1 MTDIIKL
8 TENIDLEEFKNNL
21 KIARES
27 KNISI
32 EEASNLIRINI
43 NILKNLENGKFD
55 KLANNVFMR
64 GHIRTYLTW
73 LGMDPSIFV
82 YVSDSKAETN
92 IEIKK
97 NKINALHTFKL
108 YILKLSKFY
117 ISIISLILFI
127 LIILFYKNINKLET
141 SITENTSEVQ
151 GDLKESIINN
161 LELEKKA
168 EAINASQ
175 IKPNE
180 ELKKV
185 AIPINTTEEIKF
197 IYISANTD
205 SWIEIQKNNLEILVS
220 KVIKKDEKIKIPYEK
235 GLILVTGNAG
245 GIIIQIKDKI
255 INNIG
260 KPGEV
265 KRNISL
271 NYDDLIKF

>member
-55 KLANNVFMR
+55 KLANDVFMR

-82 YVSDSKAETN
+82 YISDPNAETN
-92 IEIKK
+92 TEIKK
-97 NKINALHTFKL
+97 NKINTLHT
-108 YILKLSKFY
+108 LKLSKFY

-141 SITENTSEVQ
+141 SISENTSEVQ

-161 LELEKKA
+161 LELEKKS

-175 IKPNE
+175 VKPNE

-220 KVIKKDEKIKIPYEK
+220 KVIKKDEKIKILYEK

-245 GIIIQIKDKI
+245 GIIIQINDTI

-260 KPGEV
+260 MPGEV

-271 NYDDLIKF
+271 NYDDLIKFLNN

>member
-8 TENIDLEEFKNNL
+8 IEDIDLEEFKNNL

-32 EEASNLIRINI
+32 EEASNLIKINI
-43 NILKNLENGKFD
+43 NILKNLENGKFHE
-55 KLANNVFMR
+55 LANDVFIR
-64 GHIRTYLTW
+64 GHIRTYLKW
-73 LGMDPSIFV
+73 LGMDPSILV
-82 YVSDSKAETN
+82 YISDSTAENNLET
-92 IEIKK
+92 
-97 NKINALHTFKL
+97 KINIKNTPHTF
-108 YILKLSKFY
+108 KLSKFY
-117 ISIISLILFI
+117 ISIIALILFV
-127 LIILFYKNINKLET
+127 LIILFYKNMNKLET
-141 SITENTSEVQ
+141 SIYENTIEVQ
-151 GDLKESIINN
+151 EGLKESTIDNS
-161 LELEKKA
+161 ELEKKP
-168 EAINASQ
+168 EAIIASKV
-175 IKPNE
+175 KPNE

-220 KVIKKDEKIKIPYEK
+220 KVLKKDEKIKILYEK

-245 GIIIQIKDKI
+245 GIIIQINDKI

-260 KPGEV
+260 MPGEV

-271 NYDDLIKF
+271 NYDDLIKFLNN

>member
-8 TENIDLEEFKNNL
+8 IEDIDLEEFKNNL

-32 EEASNLIRINI
+32 EEVSNLLKINI
-43 NILKNLENGKFD
+43 NILKNLENGKFHE
-55 KLANNVFMR
+55 LANDVFIR
-64 GHIRTYLTW
+64 GHIRTYLKW
-73 LGMDPSIFV
+73 LGMDPSILV
-82 YVSDSKAETN
+82 YISDSTAETN
-92 IEIKK
+92 LET
-97 NKINALHTFKL
+97 KINIKNTLHT
-108 YILKLSKFY
+108 LKLSKFY
-117 ISIISLILFI
+117 ISIIALILFV
-127 LIILFYKNINKLET
+127 LIILFYKNMNKIET
-141 SITENTSEVQ
+141 SIYENTLEVQ
-151 GDLKESIINN
+151 EDLKESTIDNS
-161 LELEKKA
+161 ELEKKP
-168 EAINASQ
+168 EAIIASKV
-175 IKPNE
+175 KPNE

-220 KVIKKDEKIKIPYEK
+220 KVLKKDEKIKILYEK

-245 GIIIQIKDKI
+245 GIIIQINDKT

-260 KPGEV
+260 MPGEV

-271 NYDDLIKF
+271 NYDDLIKFLNN

>member
-55 KLANNVFMR
+55 KLANDVFMR

-82 YVSDSKAETN
+82 YISDSKAETN

-97 NKINALHTFKL
+97 NKINTL
-108 YILKLSKFY
+108 YTLKLSKFY

-127 LIILFYKNINKLET
+127 LIILFYKNINKLEI
-141 SITENTSEVQ
+141 SISENTSEVQ
-151 GDLKESIINN
+151 GDLKESTMNN
-161 LELEKKA
+161 LELEKKS
-168 EAINASQ
+168 EAINTSKV
-175 IKPNE
+175 KPNK

-197 IYISANTD
+197 MYISAKTD

-245 GIIIQIKDKI
+245 GIIIQINDKI

-260 KPGEV
+260 MPGEV

-271 NYDDLIKF
+271 NYDDLIKFLNN